1 MKHPRKRADRSRR
14 ASRLLVLAAAL
25 ALGTSATPANA
36 QTGTQL
42 TVDSNKSLAHI
53 DGGVSSV
60 VFTGAYALTLSDGQ
74 TLTPILLNQAAGAV
88 LNLGTG
94 STTGQ
99 TWRVVGNSPRWTG
112 TTVVGSG
119 NELVLGTGVANPL
132 GAFAT
137 DGSTAF
143 GTLTLQDGSTLK
155 VAADATQTPNAET
168 PADATQTPNAAA
180 TPKTNVET
188 KIGALKTSG
197 AGTEAGADATVDV
210 DAGRTLTVENGL
222 SVDANVGLSKVG
234 DGVLQFLANAPKTPV
249 GPGTSGSG
257 TGSTAKATTAF
268 SLGRLNVGAG
278 TFRIADGT
286 GNVDDAQITAT
297 AIAVGNGATLDLRK
311 AGTVQLAGNA
321 GEVVFSAADGSTVNI
336 YANANGSTSFQATTY
351 NTYINLGAATL
362 DVVSDLQGDAALKS
376 LTVFSTEGVGQTTY
390 SAETLAV
397 VDNVLGKR
405 YVVDL
410 NASNAE
416 KLVLALEDA
425 PTFASVAQT
434 PNERSLGAALDRKI
448 ASGNYTASERA
459 FLDKLEN
466 NQRAV
471 PFSQLTGELHA
482 STVGF
487 VYMNNL
493 TTTQTLLD
501 RLRSNSLVAYGGGAS
516 SIAPMNYEAGAPY
529 QGGAAGGYFDT
540 NGLYQYETGTDP
552 YGSGVAPIYETGYGT
567 QIEGGYENGVVP
579 TGTVPAGVDGGYPTA
594 PLGRRQYSTLS
605 TLRGQAQ
612 YGDPGTLIYS
622 AWFAALGGSVD
633 AKERKS
639 ANPYD
644 GDQIGFLTGL
654 DLFGS
659 CDCRFG
665 AFYGYQNN
673 EMKNAAVAGFGK
685 LETKNHLIGLYH
697 QFGDEAVYNIYTIR
711 GGYDRY
717 DTTRQVDVLGA
728 RDSLATK
735 YDGFNAGATFERG
748 ANFALQPFVFS
759 PFVSVDYNFLY
770 REAFEETS
778 TTGSGYAL
786 RSGSTDY
793 HSLRGIVGAR
803 LFLDMYPG
811 DQHVR
816 IGARG
821 AYIHEFLDG
830 MFGETNVS
838 FAGLPTTEFPIFGN
852 SLGRDWGLVGL
863 GIDWAPIPAFLVF
876 YHADV
881 LLNEYVENVYNS
893 VGLSFRW

>member
-1 MKHPRKRADRSRR
+1 MKNFDKRADRSRR

-25 ALGTSATPANA
+25 AFASTTTAPTAFA
-36 QTGTQL
+36 QTGAQL
-42 TVDSNKSLAHI
+42 TVDSNKNLARI

-74 TLTPILLNQAAGAV
+74 TLTPVFLNQASGAL

-94 STTGQ
+94 ATTGQ
-99 TWRVVGNSPRWTG
+99 TWRVASNSPRWTG
-112 TTVVGSG
+112 TFVVGSG
-119 NELVLGTGVANPL
+119 NELVVDSTVANPL
-132 GAFAT
+132 GAYAV
-137 DGSTAF
+137 DGTSGF
-143 GTLTLQDGSTLK
+143 GTLELQNGATLTVDDDRVPEPPGSQSPS
-155 VAADATQTPNAET
+155 AERPNI
-168 PADATQTPNAAA
+168 
-180 TPKTNVET
+180 ET
-188 KIGALKTSG
+188 KIGALRTASNG
-197 AGTEAGADATVDV
+197 AGSRLENATVAV
-210 DAGRTLTVENGL
+210 DAARTLTVENGL
-222 SVDANVGLSKVG
+222 AVDSAVGLTKVG
-234 DGVLQFLANAPKTPV
+234 DGVLQLLANGSQKT
-249 GPGTSGSG
+249 G
-257 TGSTAKATTAF
+257 TGSTGTTQAATF
-268 SLGRLNVGAG
+268 FELGRLDLREG
-278 TFRIADGT
+278 TLRLADGT
-286 GNVDDAQITAT
+286 ARADDAAISAT

-311 AGTVQLAGNA
+311 RGTIQLAGSA
-321 GEVVFSAADGSTVNI
+321 GEVVFSAADGSIVNL
-336 YANANGSTSFQATTY
+336 YAGSDGSTTFQATTY

-390 SAETLAV
+390 DAASLSV

-405 YVVDL
+405 YVVDM

-425 PTFASVAQT
+425 PTFQSVATT
-434 PNERSLGAALDRKI
+434 PNERSLGTALDKKI
-448 ASGNYTASERA
+448 ASGNYSASERA
-459 FLDKLEN
+459 FLERLEN
-466 NQRAV
+466 GGNTV
-471 PFSQLTGELHA
+471 PFSQLTGEIYA
-482 STVGF
+482 SAVGF
-487 VYMNNL
+487 AYLNNL
-493 TTTQTLLD
+493 TTTQTLFN
-501 RLRSNSLVAYGGGAS
+501 RLRANSLVAYGGGAS
-516 SIAPMNYEAGAPY
+516 SVAPMNYESAGGAY

-540 NGLYQYETGTDP
+540 NGMYQYETGTDP
-552 YGSGVAPIYETGYGT
+552 YGSGVAPIYETGYGSE
-567 QIEGGYENGVVP
+567 INGA
-579 TGTVPAGVDGGYPTA
+579 VPAGVDGGYQTA
-594 PLGRRQYSTLS
+594 PLGRREYSTLS

-633 AKERKS
+633 AKERKG
-639 ANPYD
+639 ALPYD

-673 EMKNAAVAGFGK
+673 EMKNDALGYGK
-685 LETKNHLIGLYH
+685 LETQDHLIGLYH
-697 QFGDEAVYNIYTIR
+697 QFGDETVYNIATIR

-717 DTTRQVDVLGA
+717 DATRNVDVLGV
-728 RDSLATK
+728 RDSLSAK

-770 REAFEETS
+770 RESFDETS

-786 RSGSTDY
+786 RSGSENY

-803 LFLDMYPG
+803 LFVDMYPG

-821 AYIHEFLDG
+821 AYVHEFLDG
-830 MFGETNVS
+830 MFGETTVS
-838 FAGLPTTEFPIFGN
+838 FAGLPTTEFPIYGDA
-852 SLGRDWGLVGL
+852 LGRDWGLVGL
-863 GIDWAPIPAFLVF
+863 GLDWAPIPAFLVF
-876 YHADV
+876 YHADI
-881 LLNEYVENVYNS
+881 LLNEYVDDVYNS

>member
-25 ALGTSATPANA
+25 AFGTTANA

-42 TVDSNKSLAHI
+42 TVDSNKNLAHI
-53 DGGVSSV
+53 DGGVSSI

-74 TLTPILLNQAAGAV
+74 TLTPIFLNQATGAI

-99 TWRVVGNSPRWTG
+99 TWRVAGNSPRWTG
-112 TTVVGSG
+112 TTVLGSG
-119 NELVLGTGVANPL
+119 NELVLGTDVANPL
-132 GAFAT
+132 GAFST

-143 GTLTLQDGSTLK
+143 GTLELQNGATLK
-155 VAADATQTPNAET
+155 VAADAPNANPQTSQSPQTAQTP
-168 PADATQTPNAAA
+168 
-180 TPKTNVET
+180 PKTNVET
-188 KIGALKTSG
+188 RIGALRTASNVSG
-197 AGTEAGADATVDV
+197 TQLENATVDV
-210 DAGRTLTVENGL
+210 EAGRTLTVENGL
-222 SVDANVGLSKVG
+222 SVDSQIGLSKVG
-234 DGVLQFLANAPKTPV
+234 DGVLQLLANAPKTPV

-257 TGSTAKATTAF
+257 SGSTAKATTAF

-278 TFRIADGT
+278 TFRIANGT
-286 GNVDDAQITAT
+286 GKVDDAQITAT

-311 AGTVQLAGNA
+311 RGTIQLAGSA

-336 YANANGSTSFQATTY
+336 YANADGSTAFQATTY

-376 LTVFSTEGVGQTTY
+376 LTVFTTEGVGQTTY
-390 SAETLAV
+390 SADALNV

-425 PTFASVAQT
+425 PTFASVATT
-434 PNERSLGAALDRKI
+434 PNERSLGAALDQKI
-448 ASGNYTASERA
+448 ASGNYSASERR
-459 FLDKLEN
+459 FLERLEN
-466 NQRAV
+466 GGRAV

-487 VYMNNL
+487 AYLNNL

-516 SIAPMNYEAGAPY
+516 SVAPMNYEANGGLY

-540 NGLYQYETGTDP
+540 NGVYQYETGTDP

-644 GDQIGFLTGL
+644 GDQIGFLTGP

-673 EMKNAAVAGFGK
+673 EMKNDAVAGYGK
-685 LETKNHLIGLYH
+685 LETKNHLVGLYH
-697 QFGDEAVYNIYTIR
+697 QFGDEAVYNILTIR

-728 RDSLATK
+728 RDSLAAK

-786 RSGSTDY
+786 RSGSTNY

-838 FAGLPTTEFPIFGN
+838 FAGLPTTEFPIYGN
-852 SLGRDWGLVGL
+852 ALGRDWGLVGL

-881 LLNEYVENVYNS
+881 LLNEYVDDVYNS

>member
-1 MKHPRKRADRSRR
+1 MKKSEQRADRSRR

-25 ALGTSATPANA
+25 ALGTAATSANA

-53 DGGVSSV
+53 DGGVSSI

-74 TLTPILLNQAAGAV
+74 TLTPILLNQATGAM

-99 TWRVVGNSPRWTG
+99 TWRAAGNSPRWTG
-112 TTVVGSG
+112 TTVLGSG
-119 NELVLGTGVANPL
+119 NELVLGTAVANPL

-137 DGSTAF
+137 DGSSPF
-143 GTLTLQDGSTLK
+143 GTLELQNGATLK
-155 VAADATQTPNAET
+155 VAADA
-168 PADATQTPNAAA
+168 PNAAPQTPQSPQPA
-180 TPKTNVET
+180 QVPPKTNVET
-188 KIGALKTSG
+188 RIGALRTASNASG
-197 AGTEAGADATVDV
+197 TQLESATVDV

-222 SVDANVGLSKVG
+222 SVDSQVGLSKVG
-234 DGVLQFLANAPKTPV
+234 DGVLQLLANAPKTPV
-249 GPGTSGSG
+249 GPGTSRS
-257 TGSTAKATTAF
+257 GSTAKATTAF

-278 TFRIADGT
+278 TFRIANGT
-286 GNVDDAQITAT
+286 GKVDDAQITAT

-321 GEVVFSAADGSTVNI
+321 GEVVFSAADGSTVNL
-336 YANANGSTSFQATTY
+336 YANANGSTAFQATTY

-390 SAETLAV
+390 SADALNV

-425 PTFASVAQT
+425 ATFQSVGQT
-434 PNERSLGAALDRKI
+434 PNERSLGAALDKKI
-448 ASGNYTASERA
+448 ASGNYSDAERA
-459 FLDKLEN
+459 FLAKLEN

-501 RLRSNSLVAYGGGAS
+501 RLRANSLVAYGGGAS
-516 SIAPMNYEAGAPY
+516 SVAPMNYEAGAPY

-579 TGTVPAGVDGGYPTA
+579 TGTVPGAVDGGYQTA

-633 AKERKS
+633 AKERKG
-639 ANPYD
+639 ARPYD
-644 GDQIGFLTGL
+644 GDQLGFLTGL

-673 EMKNAAVAGFGK
+673 EMKNDAVAGYGK
-685 LETKNHLIGLYH
+685 LETQDHLIGLYH
-697 QFGDEAVYNIYTIR
+697 QFGDETVYNIITVR

-717 DTTRQVDVLGA
+717 DTARQVDVLGA
-728 RDSLATK
+728 RDSLAAK

-778 TTGSGYAL
+778 TSASGYAL
-786 RSGSTDY
+786 RSGSTNY

-838 FAGLPTTEFPIFGN
+838 FAGLPTTEFPIYGN
-852 SLGRDWGLVGL
+852 ALGRDWGLVGL

-881 LLNEYVENVYNS
+881 LLNEYVDDVYNS

>member
-1 MKHPRKRADRSRR
+1 MKNSRQRADRSRR

-25 ALGTSATPANA
+25 AFGTTATPANA

-53 DGGVSSV
+53 DGGVSSI

-74 TLTPILLNQAAGAV
+74 TLTPILLNQATGAI

-119 NELVLGTGVANPL
+119 NELVLGTDVANPL

-137 DGSTAF
+137 DGSSPF
-143 GTLTLQDGSTLK
+143 GTLELQNGSTLK
-155 VAADATQTPNAET
+155 VAADAPDAPPQTPQSPQTNQNA
-168 PADATQTPNAAA
+168 QTAQIP
-180 TPKTNVET
+180 PKTNVET
-188 KIGALKTSG
+188 KIGALRTASNVSG
-197 AGTEAGADATVDV
+197 AQLADATVDV

-222 SVDANVGLSKVG
+222 SVDSQVGLSKVG
-234 DGVLQFLANAPKTPV
+234 DGVLQLLANAPQT
-249 GPGTSGSG
+249 TTG
-257 TGSTAKATTAF
+257 TGSTVKATTAF

-286 GNVDDAQITAT
+286 GKVDDAQITAT

-321 GEVVFSAADGSTVNI
+321 GEVVFSADDGSTVNI
-336 YANANGSTSFQATTY
+336 YANANGSTAFQATTY

-362 DVVSDLQGDAALKS
+362 DVVSDLQGNAALQS

-390 SAETLAV
+390 SAETLSV

-425 PTFASVAQT
+425 PTFASVATT
-434 PNERSLGAALDRKI
+434 PNERSLGAALDKKI
-448 ASGNYTASERA
+448 ASGNYSASERA
-459 FLDKLEN
+459 FLDKLEK
-466 NQRAV
+466 NQNAV
-471 PFSQLTGELHA
+471 PYSQLTGEIHA

-487 VYMNNL
+487 AYLNNL

-516 SIAPMNYEAGAPY
+516 SVAPMNYEAGAPY

-579 TGTVPAGVDGGYPTA
+579 TGTVPGGAYPT
-594 PLGRRQYSTLS
+594 GRREYSTLS

-673 EMKNAAVAGFGK
+673 EMKNDAVAGFGK
-685 LETKNHLIGLYH
+685 LETQNHLIGLYH

-717 DTTRQVDVLGA
+717 DATRQIDVLGV
-728 RDSLATK
+728 RDSLAAK
-735 YDGFNAGATFERG
+735 YDGFNAGATYERG

-759 PFVSVDYNFLY
+759 PFVAIDYNFLY

-778 TTGSGYAL
+778 TSGSGYAL
-786 RSGSTDY
+786 RSGSTNY

-821 AYIHEFLDG
+821 AYIHEFLDP

-838 FAGLPTTEFPIFGN
+838 FAGLPTTEFPIYGN

-863 GIDWAPIPAFLVF
+863 GLDWAPIPAFLVF

-881 LLNEYVENVYNS
+881 LLNEYVDDVYNS
-893 VGLSFRW
+893 VGLSLRW

>member
-1 MKHPRKRADRSRR
+1 MKNSRKRADRSRR
-14 ASRLLVLAAAL
+14 ASRLLVIAAAL
-25 ALGTSATPANA
+25 ALGTSSFANA

-42 TVDSNKSLAHI
+42 TVDSNKNLAHI
-53 DGGVSSV
+53 DGGVSSI

-74 TLTPILLNQAAGAV
+74 TLTPILLNQSAGAT

-99 TWRVVGNSPRWTG
+99 TWRAAGNSPRWTG
-112 TTVVGSG
+112 TTVLGSG
-119 NELVLGTGVANPL
+119 NELVLGTDVANPL

-155 VAADATQTPNAET
+155 VAADAPVAAPKTPQSPQTAQTP
-168 PADATQTPNAAA
+168 
-180 TPKTNVET
+180 PKKDVET
-188 KIGALKTSG
+188 KIGALKTAASG
-197 AGTEAGADATVDV
+197 TNASADATVDV

-222 SVDANVGLSKVG
+222 SVDSPTGLSKIG
-234 DGVLQFLANAPKTPV
+234 DGTLQFLANAPKP
-249 GPGTSGSG
+249 G

-268 SLGRLNVGAG
+268 ALGRLNVGAG

-286 GNVDDAQITAT
+286 GKVDDAQITAT

-321 GEVVFSAADGSTVNI
+321 GEVVFSAADGSTINL
-336 YANANGSTSFQATTY
+336 YANANGSTAFQATTY

-362 DVVSDLQGDAALKS
+362 DVVSDLQGSAALKS

-390 SAETLAV
+390 SAQTLNV

-416 KLVLALEDA
+416 KLVLALENA
-425 PTFASVAQT
+425 PTFASLAKT
-434 PNERSLGAALDRKI
+434 PNERSLGAAFDKKI
-448 ASGNYTASERA
+448 ASGKYTDAERA

-493 TTTQTLLD
+493 ATTQTLFE
-501 RLRSNSLVAYGGGAS
+501 RLRANSLVAYGGGAS
-516 SIAPMNYEAGAPY
+516 SVAPMNYEAGSPY

-567 QIEGGYENGVVP
+567 QIEGGYPNGVVP
-579 TGTVPAGVDGGYPTA
+579 GGVDGGYQTVPM
-594 PLGRRQYSTLS
+594 GRRQYSTLS

-622 AWFAALGGSVD
+622 AWFSLLGGAVD
-633 AKERKS
+633 AKERKG
-639 ANPYD
+639 ATPYD
-644 GDQIGFLTGL
+644 GEQLGFLTGL

-673 EMKNAAVAGFGK
+673 EMKNDVAAGFGK

-697 QFGDEAVYNIYTIR
+697 QFGDETVYNIYTIR

-717 DTTRQVDVLGA
+717 DTARQINVLGV

-770 REAFEETS
+770 REAFKETS
-778 TTGSGYAL
+778 TSGSGYAL
-786 RSGSTDY
+786 RSGSTNY

-803 LFLDMYPG
+803 LFVDMYPG

-830 MFGETNVS
+830 MFGETNLS
-838 FAGLPTTEFPIFGN
+838 FAGLPTTEFPIYGN
-852 SLGRDWGLVGL
+852 ALGRDWGLAGL
-863 GIDWAPIPAFLVF
+863 GIDWAPIPAFLVS
-876 YHADV
+876 YHIDA
-881 LLNEYVENVYNS
+881 LLNEYVEDAYNS
-893 VGLSFRW
+893 IGLSFRW

>member
-1 MKHPRKRADRSRR
+1 MKNSRKRADRSRR
-14 ASRLLVLAAAL
+14 ASRLLALATAL
-25 ALGTSATPANA
+25 ALGTTATPANA

-42 TVDSNKSLAHI
+42 TVDSNKNLAHI
-53 DGGVSSV
+53 DGGVSSI

-74 TLTPILLNQAAGAV
+74 TLTPIFLNQATGAI

-99 TWRVVGNSPRWTG
+99 TWRVAGNSPRWTG

-119 NELVLGTGVANPL
+119 NELVLGTDVANPL
-132 GAFAT
+132 GAFST
-137 DGSTAF
+137 DGATAF
-143 GTLTLQDGSTLK
+143 GTLELQNGSTLK
-155 VAADATQTPNAET
+155 VAADA
-168 PADATQTPNAAA
+168 PNAAPQ
-180 TPKTNVET
+180 TPQSPQTAQNPPKKNVET
-188 KIGALKTSG
+188 RIGALRTASNASG
-197 AGTEAGADATVDV
+197 SQLENATVAV

-222 SVDANVGLSKVG
+222 SVDAAVGLSKVG
-234 DGVLQFLANAPKTPV
+234 DGVLQLLAN
-249 GPGTSGSG
+249 GSQTSGSG
-257 TGSTAKATTAF
+257 STATPKVATAF
-268 SLGRLNVGAG
+268 ELGRFDLREG
-278 TFRIADGT
+278 TLRIADGT
-286 GNVDDAQITAT
+286 ARVDDAKISAT

-311 AGTVQLAGNA
+311 AGAVQLAGSA

-351 NTYINLGAATL
+351 NTYIDLGAATL

-376 LTVFSTEGVGQTTY
+376 LTVFTTEGVGQTTY
-390 SAETLAV
+390 SADTLAV

-425 PTFASVAQT
+425 PTFASVAST

-448 ASGNYTASERA
+448 ASGNYSASERR
-459 FLDKLEN
+459 FLERLEN
-466 NQRAV
+466 GGRAV

-487 VYMNNL
+487 AYLNNL

-501 RLRSNSLVAYGGGAS
+501 RLRANSLVAYGGGAS
-516 SIAPMNYEAGAPY
+516 SVAPMNYEANGGVY

-567 QIEGGYENGVVP
+567 QIEGGYENGLVP
-579 TGTVPAGVDGGYPTA
+579 NGTVPGAVDGGYPTA

-633 AKERKS
+633 AKERKG

-673 EMKNAAVAGFGK
+673 EMKNDAVAGYGK
-685 LETKNHLIGLYH
+685 LETKNHLVGLYH
-697 QFGDEAVYNIYTIR
+697 QFGDEAVYNILTIR

-717 DTTRQVDVLGA
+717 DTTRQIDVLGA
-728 RDSLATK
+728 RDSLAAK

-786 RSGSTDY
+786 RSGSTNY

-803 LFLDMYPG
+803 LFVDMYPG

-838 FAGLPTTEFPIFGN
+838 FAGLPTTEFPIYGN
-852 SLGRDWGLVGL
+852 ALGRDWGLVGL
-863 GIDWAPIPAFLVF
+863 GLDWAPIPAFLVF

-881 LLNEYVENVYNS
+881 LLNEYVDDVYNS

>member
-1 MKHPRKRADRSRR
+1 MKNSRQRADRSRR

-25 ALGTSATPANA
+25 ALGTAATPANA

-42 TVDSNKSLAHI
+42 TVDSNKNLARI
-53 DGGVSSV
+53 DGGVSSI

-74 TLTPILLNQAAGAV
+74 TLTPILLNQATGAM

-94 STTGQ
+94 APTGQ
-99 TWRVVGNSPRWTG
+99 TWRAAGNSPRWTG
-112 TTVVGSG
+112 TTVLGSG
-119 NELVLGTGVANPL
+119 NELVLGTDVANPL

-155 VAADATQTPNAET
+155 VADDAPVADPQTPQSPQTA
-168 PADATQTPNAAA
+168 QTP
-180 TPKTNVET
+180 PKTNVET
-188 KIGALKTSG
+188 KIGALKTTASG
-197 AGTEAGADATVDV
+197 TTAGADATVDV

-234 DGVLQFLANAPKTPV
+234 DGVLQFLANAPQTPV
-249 GPGTSGSG
+249 GPGTSENGGG

-286 GNVDDAQITAT
+286 GKVDDAQITAT

-321 GEVVFSAADGSTVNI
+321 GEVVFSAADGSTVNL

-362 DVVSDLQGDAALKS
+362 DVVSDLQGNAALKS

-390 SAETLAV
+390 SAQTLNV

-425 PTFASVAQT
+425 PTFASVATT
-434 PNERSLGAALDRKI
+434 PNERSLGAALDKKI
-448 ASGNYTASERA
+448 ASGNYSASERA

-487 VYMNNL
+487 VYLNNL
-493 TTTQTLLD
+493 TTTQTLFD

-516 SIAPMNYEAGAPY
+516 SVAPMNYEAGAPY
-529 QGGAAGGYFDT
+529 QGGAADGYFDT

-579 TGTVPAGVDGGYPTA
+579 TGTVPGGAYPT
-594 PLGRRQYSTLS
+594 GRREYSTLS

-697 QFGDEAVYNIYTIR
+697 QFGDETVYNIYTIR

-717 DTTRQVDVLGA
+717 DTTRQIDVLGA

-759 PFVSVDYNFLY
+759 PFVAVDYNFLY
-770 REAFEETS
+770 REAFEERSTS
-778 TTGSGYAL
+778 GSGYAL
-786 RSGSTDY
+786 RSGSTNY

-803 LFLDMYPG
+803 LFVDMYPG

-838 FAGLPTTEFPIFGN
+838 FAGLPTTEFPIYGN
-852 SLGRDWGLVGL
+852 ALGRDWGLVGL

-881 LLNEYVENVYNS
+881 LLNEYVDDVYNS

>member
-1 MKHPRKRADRSRR
+1 MKNSRKRADRSRR

-25 ALGTSATPANA
+25 ALGTTATPANA

-42 TVDSNKSLAHI
+42 TVDSNKNLAHI
-53 DGGVSSV
+53 DGGVSSI

-74 TLTPILLNQAAGAV
+74 TLTPIFLNQATGAI

-99 TWRVVGNSPRWTG
+99 TWRVAGNSPRWTG
-112 TTVVGSG
+112 TTVLGSG
-119 NELVLGTGVANPL
+119 NELVLGTDVANPL
-132 GAFAT
+132 GAFST

-143 GTLTLQDGSTLK
+143 GTLELQNGSTLK
-155 VAADATQTPNAET
+155 VAADPQTPQSSQTA
-168 PADATQTPNAAA
+168 QTPS
-180 TPKTNVET
+180 KTNVET
-188 KIGALKTSG
+188 KIGALRTASNVSG
-197 AGTEAGADATVDV
+197 SQLENATVDV
-210 DAGRTLTVENGL
+210 DAGQTLTVENGL
-222 SVDANVGLSKVG
+222 SVDSQVGLSKVG
-234 DGVLQFLANAPKTPV
+234 DGVLQLLANAPKTPV
-249 GPGTSGSG
+249 GPVTPGNGTD
-257 TGSTAKATTAF
+257 STAKATTAF

-286 GNVDDAQITAT
+286 GKVDDVQITAT

-311 AGTVQLAGNA
+311 TGTVQLAGNA
-321 GEVVFSAADGSTVNI
+321 GEVVFSAADGSTINL
-336 YANANGSTSFQATTY
+336 YANANGSTAFQATTY

-362 DVVSDLQGDAALKS
+362 DVVSDLQGNAALKS

-390 SAETLAV
+390 SAQTLNV

-425 PTFASVAQT
+425 PTFASVATT
-434 PNERSLGAALDRKI
+434 PNERSLGAALDKKI
-448 ASGNYTASERA
+448 ASGNYSASERA

-487 VYMNNL
+487 AYLNNL

-501 RLRSNSLVAYGGGAS
+501 RLRANSLVAYGGGAS
-516 SIAPMNYEAGAPY
+516 SVAPMNYEANGGAY

-540 NGLYQYETGTDP
+540 NGMYQYETGTDP

-567 QIEGGYENGVVP
+567 QIEGGYENGLVP
-579 TGTVPAGVDGGYPTA
+579 NGTVPGAVDGGYPTA

-633 AKERKS
+633 AKERKG

-673 EMKNAAVAGFGK
+673 EMKNDAVAGFGK
-685 LETKNHLIGLYH
+685 LETQNHLIGLYH
-697 QFGDEAVYNIYTIR
+697 QFGDETVYNIYTIR

-717 DTTRQVDVLGA
+717 DATRQVDVLGA
-728 RDSLATK
+728 RDALATK

-786 RSGSTDY
+786 RSGSTNY

-838 FAGLPTTEFPIFGN
+838 FAGLPTTEFPIYGN
-852 SLGRDWGLVGL
+852 ALGRDWGLVGL

-881 LLNEYVENVYNS
+881 LLNEYVDDVYNS

>member
-1 MKHPRKRADRSRR
+1 MKNPRKRADRSRR

-25 ALGTSATPANA
+25 AFGTASTSANA

-42 TVDSNKSLAHI
+42 TVDSNKNLAHI
-53 DGGVSSV
+53 DGGVSSI

-74 TLTPILLNQAAGAV
+74 TLTPIFLNQATGAI

-119 NELVLGTGVANPL
+119 NELVLGTDVANPL
-132 GAFAT
+132 GAFST

-143 GTLTLQDGSTLK
+143 GTLELQNGSTLK
-155 VAADATQTPNAET
+155 VAADAPNADPQKPQSPQTVQTP
-168 PADATQTPNAAA
+168 
-180 TPKTNVET
+180 PKTNVET
-188 KIGALKTSG
+188 KIGALRTASNASG
-197 AGTEAGADATVDV
+197 TQLENATVDV

-222 SVDANVGLSKVG
+222 SVDSQVGLSKIG
-234 DGVLQFLANAPKTPV
+234 DGVLQLLANAPKTPV

-278 TFRIADGT
+278 TFRIANGT
-286 GNVDDAQITAT
+286 GKVDDVPITAT

-336 YANANGSTSFQATTY
+336 YANANGSTAFQATTY
-351 NTYINLGAATL
+351 NTYIDLGAATL

-376 LTVFSTEGVGQTTY
+376 LTVFTTEGVGQTTY

-425 PTFASVAQT
+425 ATFQSVGQT

-487 VYMNNL
+487 AYLNNL

-516 SIAPMNYEAGAPY
+516 SVAPMNYEANGGVY

-540 NGLYQYETGTDP
+540 NGMYQYETGTDP

-567 QIEGGYENGVVP
+567 QIEGGYENG
-579 TGTVPAGVDGGYPTA
+579 
-594 PLGRRQYSTLS
+594 L
-605 TLRGQAQ
+605 
-612 YGDPGTLIYS
+612 
-622 AWFAALGGSVD
+622 
-633 AKERKS
+633 
-639 ANPYD
+639 
-644 GDQIGFLTGL
+644 
-654 DLFGS
+654 
-659 CDCRFG
+659 
-665 AFYGYQNN
+665 
-673 EMKNAAVAGFGK
+673 
-685 LETKNHLIGLYH
+685 
-697 QFGDEAVYNIYTIR
+697 
-711 GGYDRY
+711 
-717 DTTRQVDVLGA
+717 
-728 RDSLATK
+728 
-735 YDGFNAGATFERG
+735 
-748 ANFALQPFVFS
+748 
-759 PFVSVDYNFLY
+759 
-770 REAFEETS
+770 
-778 TTGSGYAL
+778 
-786 RSGSTDY
+786 
-793 HSLRGIVGAR
+793 
-803 LFLDMYPG
+803 
-811 DQHVR
+811 
-816 IGARG
+816 
-821 AYIHEFLDG
+821 
-830 MFGETNVS
+830 
-838 FAGLPTTEFPIFGN
+838 
-852 SLGRDWGLVGL
+852 
-863 GIDWAPIPAFLVF
+863 
-876 YHADV
+876 
-881 LLNEYVENVYNS
+881 
-893 VGLSFRW
+893 

>member
-1 MKHPRKRADRSRR
+1 MKNSRKRADRSRR
-14 ASRLLVLAAAL
+14 ASRLLVLATAL
-25 ALGTSATPANA
+25 ALGTTATSALA

-94 STTGQ
+94 ATTGQ
-99 TWRVVGNSPRWTG
+99 TWRAAGNSPRWTG

-119 NELVLGTGVANPL
+119 NELVLGADVANPL
-132 GAFAT
+132 GAYSV
-137 DGSTAF
+137 DGTNGF
-143 GTLTLQDGSTLK
+143 GTLELQNGATLTVVDER
-155 VAADATQTPNAET
+155 VPQTPAAGT
-168 PADATQTPNAAA
+168 GTASPN
-180 TPKTNVET
+180 PKAPRPNVET
-188 KIGALKTSG
+188 KIGALRTASNASG
-197 AGTEAGADATVDV
+197 SQLENATVDV
-210 DAGRTLTVENGL
+210 DADRTLTVVDQFA
-222 SVDANVGLSKVG
+222 VDANVGLTKVG
-234 DGVLQFLANAPKTPV
+234 DGVLQVLAKSSQTPGV
-249 GPGTSGSG
+249 G
-257 TGSTAKATTAF
+257 AKAASATPIE
-268 SLGRLNVGAG
+268 LGRLDLREG
-278 TFRIADGT
+278 TFRVADGS
-286 GNVDDAQITAT
+286 GKVDDVSITAT

-321 GEVVFSAADGSTVNI
+321 GEVVFSAGDGSTVNL

-376 LTVFSTEGVGQTTY
+376 LTVFTTEGVGQTTY
-390 SAETLAV
+390 SAEKLNV

-425 PTFASVAQT
+425 PTFQSLAQT
-434 PNERSLGAALDRKI
+434 PNERSLGAALDKKI
-448 ASGNYTASERA
+448 ASGNYTDAERA

-471 PFSQLTGELHA
+471 PYSQLTGELHA

-487 VYMNNL
+487 VYLNNL

-501 RLRSNSLVAYGGGAS
+501 RLRANSLVAYGGGAS
-516 SIAPMNYEAGAPY
+516 SVAPMNYEAGAPY
-529 QGGAAGGYFDT
+529 QGGAAGGYFDPS
-540 NGLYQYETGTDP
+540 GLYQYETGTDP

-579 TGTVPAGVDGGYPTA
+579 TGTVPGGVDGGYQTVPM
-594 PLGRRQYSTLS
+594 GRRQYSTLS

-633 AKERKS
+633 AKERKG
-639 ANPYD
+639 ARPYD
-644 GDQIGFLTGL
+644 GDQLGFLTGL

-673 EMKNAAVAGFGK
+673 EMKNDVAAGYGK
-685 LETKNHLIGLYH
+685 LETQDHLIGLYH
-697 QFGDEAVYNIYTIR
+697 QFGDEAVYNIITIR

-717 DTTRQVDVLGA
+717 DATRQVAVLGV
-728 RDSLATK
+728 RDSLAAK

-786 RSGSTDY
+786 RSGSTNY

-830 MFGETNVS
+830 MFGQTNVS
-838 FAGLPTTEFPIFGN
+838 FAGLPTTEFPIYGN
-852 SLGRDWGLVGL
+852 ALGRDWGLVGL

-881 LLNEYVENVYNS
+881 LLNEYVDDVYNS

>member
-1 MKHPRKRADRSRR
+1 MQKFEKRADRSRR

-25 ALGTSATPANA
+25 ALGTTAHA

-42 TVDSNKSLAHI
+42 TVDSNKNLTRV

-60 VFTGAYALTLSDGQ
+60 VFTGAYALTLADGQ
-74 TLTPILLNQAAGAV
+74 TLTPIFLNQASGAV
-88 LNLGTG
+88 LNLGTDA
-94 STTGQ
+94 TTGQ
-99 TWRVVGNSPRWTG
+99 TWRVAGNSPRWTG
-112 TTVVGSG
+112 TTVLGSG
-119 NELVLGTGVANPL
+119 NELVLGTAVANPL
-132 GAFAT
+132 GAFTT

-155 VAADATQTPNAET
+155 VAADAPVAPQTPST
-168 PADATQTPNAAA
+168 SQPSQTAQT

-188 KIGALKTSG
+188 KIGALKT
-197 AGTEAGADATVDV
+197 TTAGATADGDAKVDV

-222 SVDANVGLSKVG
+222 SVDAKTGLSKVG
-234 DGVLQFLANAPKTPV
+234 DGVLQFLANAPQTP
-249 GPGTSGSG
+249 PGSG
-257 TGSTAKATTAF
+257 TGSTAKATSAF
-268 SLGRLNVGAG
+268 ALGRLNVGAG
-278 TFRIADGT
+278 TFRIANGT
-286 GNVDDAQITAT
+286 GKVDDAQISAT

-311 AGTVQLAGNA
+311 AGTVQLSGNA
-321 GEVVFSAADGSTVNI
+321 GEVVFSAADGSTVNL

-362 DVVSDLQGDAALKS
+362 DVVSDLQGSAALKS
-376 LTVFSTEGVGQTTY
+376 MTVFTTEGVGQTTY
-390 SAETLAV
+390 DAQKLNV

-425 PTFASVAQT
+425 PTFKSLAKT
-434 PNERSLGAALDRKI
+434 PNERSLGAALDKKI
-448 ASGNYTASERA
+448 ASGKYTDAERA

-466 NQRAV
+466 NQKTV
-471 PFSQLTGELHA
+471 PYSQLVGELHA

-493 TTTQTLLD
+493 TTTQTLFN
-501 RLRSNSLVAYGGGAS
+501 RLRANSLAAYGGGAS
-516 SIAPMNYEAGAPY
+516 SVAPMNYEAGAPY

-579 TGTVPAGVDGGYPTA
+579 NGTVPGGAYETVPM
-594 PLGRRQYSTLS
+594 GRRQYSTLS

-622 AWFAALGGSVD
+622 AWFSLLGGAVD
-633 AKERKS
+633 AKERKG

-644 GDQIGFLTGL
+644 GEQFGFLTGL

-673 EMKNAAVAGFGK
+673 EMKNDAVAGFGK
-685 LETKNHLIGLYH
+685 LKTKNHLIGLYH
-697 QFGDEAVYNIYTIR
+697 QFGDETVYNIYTIR

-717 DTTRQVDVLGA
+717 DTARQINVLGA
-728 RDSLATK
+728 RDSLTTK

-770 REAFEETS
+770 REAFKETS
-778 TTGSGYAL
+778 TSGSGYAL
-786 RSGSTDY
+786 HSASSNY

-803 LFLDMYPG
+803 LFVDMYPG

-838 FAGLPTTEFPIFGN
+838 LAGLPTTEFPIYGN
-852 SLGRDWGLVGL
+852 ALGRDWGLVGL
-863 GIDWAPIPAFLVF
+863 GIDWAPIPAFLVS
-876 YHADV
+876 YHIDA
-881 LLNEYVENVYNS
+881 LLNEYVEDAYNS
-893 VGLSFRW
+893 IGLSFRW

>member
-1 MKHPRKRADRSRR
+1 MKNSRQRADRSRR

-25 ALGTSATPANA
+25 AFGTTATPANA

-53 DGGVSSV
+53 DGGVSSI

-74 TLTPILLNQAAGAV
+74 TLTPILLNQATGAM

-94 STTGQ
+94 APTGQ
-99 TWRVVGNSPRWTG
+99 TWRAAGNSPRWTG
-112 TTVVGSG
+112 TTVLGSG
-119 NELVLGTGVANPL
+119 NELVLGTDVANPL

-155 VAADATQTPNAET
+155 VADDAPVADPQTPQSPQTA
-168 PADATQTPNAAA
+168 QTP
-180 TPKTNVET
+180 PKTNVET
-188 KIGALKTSG
+188 KIGALKTAASG
-197 AGTEAGADATVDV
+197 TTAGADATVDV

-234 DGVLQFLANAPKTPV
+234 DGVLQFLANAPQTPV
-249 GPGTSGSG
+249 GPGTSENGGG

-286 GNVDDAQITAT
+286 GKVDDAQITAT

-321 GEVVFSAADGSTVNI
+321 GEVVFSAADGSTVNL

-362 DVVSDLQGDAALKS
+362 DVVSDLQGNAALKS

-390 SAETLAV
+390 SAQTLNV

-425 PTFASVAQT
+425 PTFASVATT
-434 PNERSLGAALDRKI
+434 PNERSLGAALDKKI
-448 ASGNYTASERA
+448 ASGNYSASERA

-487 VYMNNL
+487 VYLNNL
-493 TTTQTLLD
+493 TTTQTLFD

-516 SIAPMNYEAGAPY
+516 SVAPMNYEAGAPY
-529 QGGAAGGYFDT
+529 QGGAADGYFDT

-579 TGTVPAGVDGGYPTA
+579 TGTVPGGAYPT
-594 PLGRRQYSTLS
+594 GRREYSTLS

-697 QFGDEAVYNIYTIR
+697 QFGDETVYNIYTIR

-717 DTTRQVDVLGA
+717 DTTRQIDVLGA

-759 PFVSVDYNFLY
+759 PFVAVDYNFLY
-770 REAFEETS
+770 REAFEERSTS
-778 TTGSGYAL
+778 GSGYAL
-786 RSGSTDY
+786 RSGSTNY

-803 LFLDMYPG
+803 LFVDMYPG

-838 FAGLPTTEFPIFGN
+838 FAGLPTTEFPIYGN
-852 SLGRDWGLVGL
+852 ALGRDWGLVGL

-881 LLNEYVENVYNS
+881 LLNEYVDDVYNS

>member
-1 MKHPRKRADRSRR
+1 MKNSRQRADRSRR

-25 ALGTSATPANA
+25 ALGTAATPANA

-42 TVDSNKSLAHI
+42 TVDSNKNLARI
-53 DGGVSSV
+53 DGGVSSI

-74 TLTPILLNQAAGAV
+74 TLTPILLNQATGAM

-94 STTGQ
+94 APTGQ
-99 TWRVVGNSPRWTG
+99 TWRAAGNSPRWTG
-112 TTVVGSG
+112 TTVLGSG
-119 NELVLGTGVANPL
+119 NELVLGTDVANPL

-155 VAADATQTPNAET
+155 VADDAPVADPQTPQSPQTA
-168 PADATQTPNAAA
+168 QTP
-180 TPKTNVET
+180 PKTNVET
-188 KIGALKTSG
+188 KIGALKTAASG
-197 AGTEAGADATVDV
+197 TTAGADATVDV

-234 DGVLQFLANAPKTPV
+234 DGVLQFLANAPQTPV
-249 GPGTSGSG
+249 GPGTSENGGG

-286 GNVDDAQITAT
+286 GKVDDAQITAT

-321 GEVVFSAADGSTVNI
+321 GEVVFSAADGSTVNL

-351 NTYINLGAATL
+351 NTYINLGAAPL
-362 DVVSDLQGDAALKS
+362 DVVSDLQGNAALKS

-390 SAETLAV
+390 SAQTLNV

-425 PTFASVAQT
+425 PTFASVATT
-434 PNERSLGAALDRKI
+434 PNERSLGAALDKKI
-448 ASGNYTASERA
+448 ASGNYSASERA

-487 VYMNNL
+487 VYLNNL
-493 TTTQTLLD
+493 TTTQTLFD

-516 SIAPMNYEAGAPY
+516 SVAPMNYEAGAPY
-529 QGGAAGGYFDT
+529 QGGAADGYFDT

-579 TGTVPAGVDGGYPTA
+579 TGTVPGGAYPT
-594 PLGRRQYSTLS
+594 GRREYSTLS

-697 QFGDEAVYNIYTIR
+697 QFGDETVYNIYTIR

-717 DTTRQVDVLGA
+717 DTTRQIDVLGA

-759 PFVSVDYNFLY
+759 PFVAVDYNFLY
-770 REAFEETS
+770 REAFEERSTS
-778 TTGSGYAL
+778 GSGYAL
-786 RSGSTDY
+786 RSGSTNY

-803 LFLDMYPG
+803 LFVDMYPG

-838 FAGLPTTEFPIFGN
+838 FAGLPTTEFPIYGN
-852 SLGRDWGLVGL
+852 ALGRDWGLVGL

-881 LLNEYVENVYNS
+881 LLNEYVDDVYNS

>member
-1 MKHPRKRADRSRR
+1 MKNSRKRADRSRR

-25 ALGTSATPANA
+25 ALGTAATPANA

-42 TVDSNKSLAHI
+42 TVDSNKNLAHI
-53 DGGVSSV
+53 DGGVSSI

-74 TLTPILLNQAAGAV
+74 TLTPILLNQSTGAI

-99 TWRVVGNSPRWTG
+99 TWRVAGNSPRWTG
-112 TTVVGSG
+112 TTVLGSG
-119 NELVLGTGVANPL
+119 NELVLGTDVANPL

-137 DGSTAF
+137 DGSSPF
-143 GTLTLQDGSTLK
+143 GTLELQNGSTLK
-155 VAADATQTPNAET
+155 VAADAPLAEEPQTPQSPQTAQT
-168 PADATQTPNAAA
+168 AQTPSEA
-180 TPKTNVET
+180 NVET
-188 KIGALKTSG
+188 KIGALRTASNASG
-197 AGTEAGADATVDV
+197 SQLENATVDV

-222 SVDANVGLSKVG
+222 SVDSQVGLTKVG
-234 DGVLQFLANAPKTPV
+234 DGVLQLLANAPKTPV

-286 GNVDDAQITAT
+286 GKVDDAQITAT
-297 AIAVGNGATLDLRK
+297 AIAVGNGATLDLRQ

-336 YANANGSTSFQATTY
+336 YANANGSTAFQATTY

-410 NASNAE
+410 TASNAE
-416 KLVLALEDA
+416 KLVLALEDS
-425 PTFASVAQT
+425 PTFASVATT

-448 ASGNYTASERA
+448 ASGNYSDAERA
-459 FLDKLEN
+459 FLDNLEK
-466 NQRAV
+466 NQSAL
-471 PFSQLTGELHA
+471 PYSQLTGEIHA

-487 VYMNNL
+487 AYLNNL
-493 TTTQTLLD
+493 TTTQTLFD

-516 SIAPMNYEAGAPY
+516 SVAPMNYEAGAPY

-540 NGLYQYETGTDP
+540 NGMYQYETGTDP

-567 QIEGGYENGVVP
+567 QIEGGYENGLVP
-579 TGTVPAGVDGGYPTA
+579 NGTVPGAVDGGYQTA

-633 AKERKS
+633 AKERKG

-644 GDQIGFLTGL
+644 GDQLGFLTGL

-673 EMKNAAVAGFGK
+673 EMKNDAVGFGK
-685 LETKNHLIGLYH
+685 LETQNHLIGLYH

-717 DTTRQVDVLGA
+717 DVERQIDVLGV

-735 YDGFNAGATFERG
+735 YDGFNAGATYERG

-759 PFVSVDYNFLY
+759 PFVAIDYNYLY

-803 LFLDMYPG
+803 LFVDMYPG

-821 AYIHEFLDG
+821 AYIHEFLDP

-838 FAGLPTTEFPIFGN
+838 FAGLPTTEFPIYGN
-852 SLGRDWGLVGL
+852 ALGRDWGLVGL
-863 GIDWAPIPAFLVF
+863 GLDWAPIPAFLVF

-881 LLNEYVENVYNS
+881 LLNEYVDDVYNS

>member
-1 MKHPRKRADRSRR
+1 MKNIRKRADRSRR

-25 ALGTSATPANA
+25 ALGTTATPANA

-42 TVDSNKSLAHI
+42 TVDSNKNLAHI
-53 DGGVSSV
+53 DGGVSSI

-74 TLTPILLNQAAGAV
+74 TLTPILLNQSAGAI

-99 TWRVVGNSPRWTG
+99 TWRAAGNSPRWTG

-119 NELVLGTGVANPL
+119 NELVLGTDVANPL

-137 DGSTAF
+137 DGSSPF
-143 GTLTLQDGSTLK
+143 GTLELQNGATLK
-155 VAADATQTPNAET
+155 VAADAPLADPTTPSPQTPQS
-168 PADATQTPNAAA
+168 PQTAQNP
-180 TPKTNVET
+180 PKPNVET
-188 KIGALKTSG
+188 QIGALRTASNVSG
-197 AGTEAGADATVDV
+197 SQLENATVDV

-234 DGVLQFLANAPKTPV
+234 DGVLQLLANAPKTPV

-257 TGSTAKATTAF
+257 NGTGSTAKATTAF
-268 SLGRLNVGAG
+268 ALGRLNVGAG
-278 TFRIADGT
+278 TFRIANGT
-286 GNVDDAQITAT
+286 GKVDDAQITAT

-321 GEVVFSAADGSTVNI
+321 GEVVFSAADGSTINL

-351 NTYINLGAATL
+351 NTYIDLGAATL
-362 DVVSDLQGDAALKS
+362 DVVSDLQGNAALKS

-390 SAETLAV
+390 SADALNV

-425 PTFASVAQT
+425 PTFASVAKT
-434 PNERSLGAALDRKI
+434 PNERSLGAALDKKI
-448 ASGNYTASERA
+448 ASGNYSASERA

-471 PFSQLTGELHA
+471 PYSQLTGEMHA

-487 VYMNNL
+487 AYLNNL

-501 RLRSNSLVAYGGGAS
+501 RLRANSLVAYGGGAS
-516 SIAPMNYEAGAPY
+516 SVAPMNYEAGAPY

-567 QIEGGYENGVVP
+567 QIEGGYENGLVP
-579 TGTVPAGVDGGYPTA
+579 NGTVPGAVDGGYQTA

-633 AKERKS
+633 AKERKG

-685 LETKNHLIGLYH
+685 LETQNHLIGLYH

-717 DTTRQVDVLGA
+717 DATRQIDVLGV
-728 RDSLATK
+728 RDSL
-735 YDGFNAGATFERG
+735 
-748 ANFALQPFVFS
+748 
-759 PFVSVDYNFLY
+759 
-770 REAFEETS
+770 
-778 TTGSGYAL
+778 
-786 RSGSTDY
+786 
-793 HSLRGIVGAR
+793 
-803 LFLDMYPG
+803 
-811 DQHVR
+811 
-816 IGARG
+816 
-821 AYIHEFLDG
+821 
-830 MFGETNVS
+830 
-838 FAGLPTTEFPIFGN
+838 
-852 SLGRDWGLVGL
+852 
-863 GIDWAPIPAFLVF
+863 
-876 YHADV
+876 
-881 LLNEYVENVYNS
+881 
-893 VGLSFRW
+893 

>member
-1 MKHPRKRADRSRR
+1 MKNSRQRADRSRR

-25 ALGTSATPANA
+25 ALGTAATPANA

-42 TVDSNKSLAHI
+42 TVDSNKNLARI
-53 DGGVSSV
+53 DGGVSSI

-74 TLTPILLNQAAGAV
+74 TLTPILLNQATGAI

-119 NELVLGTGVANPL
+119 NELVLGTDVANPL

-137 DGSTAF
+137 DGSSPF
-143 GTLTLQDGSTLK
+143 GTLELQNGSTLK
-155 VAADATQTPNAET
+155 VAADAPDAPPQTPQSPQTNQNA
-168 PADATQTPNAAA
+168 QTAQIP
-180 TPKTNVET
+180 PKTNVET
-188 KIGALKTSG
+188 KIGALRTASNVSG
-197 AGTEAGADATVDV
+197 AQLADATVDV

-222 SVDANVGLSKVG
+222 SVDSQVGLSKVG
-234 DGVLQFLANAPKTPV
+234 DGVLQLLANAPQT
-249 GPGTSGSG
+249 TTG
-257 TGSTAKATTAF
+257 TGSTVKATTAF

-286 GNVDDAQITAT
+286 GKVDDAQITAT

-321 GEVVFSAADGSTVNI
+321 GEVVFSADDGSTVNI
-336 YANANGSTSFQATTY
+336 YANANGSTAFQATTY

-362 DVVSDLQGDAALKS
+362 DVVSDLQGNAALQS

-390 SAETLAV
+390 SAETLSV

-425 PTFASVAQT
+425 PTFASVATT
-434 PNERSLGAALDRKI
+434 PNERSLGAALDKKI
-448 ASGNYTASERA
+448 ASGNYSASERA
-459 FLDKLEN
+459 FLDKLEK
-466 NQRAV
+466 NQNAV
-471 PFSQLTGELHA
+471 PYSQLTGEIHA

-487 VYMNNL
+487 AYLNNL

-516 SIAPMNYEAGAPY
+516 SVAPMNYEAGAPY

-579 TGTVPAGVDGGYPTA
+579 TGTVPGGAYPT
-594 PLGRRQYSTLS
+594 GRREYSTLS

-673 EMKNAAVAGFGK
+673 EMKNDAVAGFGK
-685 LETKNHLIGLYH
+685 LETQNHLIGLYH

-717 DTTRQVDVLGA
+717 DATRQIDVLGV
-728 RDSLATK
+728 RDSLAAK
-735 YDGFNAGATFERG
+735 YDGFNAGATYERG

-759 PFVSVDYNFLY
+759 PFVAIDYNFLY

-778 TTGSGYAL
+778 TSGSGYAL
-786 RSGSTDY
+786 RSGSTNY

-821 AYIHEFLDG
+821 AYIHEFLDP

-838 FAGLPTTEFPIFGN
+838 FAGLPTTEFPIYGN

-863 GIDWAPIPAFLVF
+863 GLDWAPIPAFLVF

-881 LLNEYVENVYNS
+881 LLNEYVDDVYNS
-893 VGLSFRW
+893 VGLSLRW

>member
-1 MKHPRKRADRSRR
+1 MKNSRTRADRSRR
-14 ASRLLVLAAAL
+14 ASRLLALATAL
-25 ALGTSATPANA
+25 ALGTTATPANA

-42 TVDSNKSLAHI
+42 TVDSNKNLAHI
-53 DGGVSSV
+53 DGGVSSI

-74 TLTPILLNQAAGAV
+74 TLTPIFLNQATGAI

-119 NELVLGTGVANPL
+119 NELVLGTDVANPL
-132 GAFAT
+132 GAFST

-143 GTLTLQDGSTLK
+143 GTLELQNGSTLK
-155 VAADATQTPNAET
+155 VAADAPNADPQKPQSPQTVQTP
-168 PADATQTPNAAA
+168 
-180 TPKTNVET
+180 PKTNVET
-188 KIGALKTSG
+188 KIGALRTASNASG
-197 AGTEAGADATVDV
+197 TQLENATVDV

-222 SVDANVGLSKVG
+222 SVDSQVGLSKIG
-234 DGVLQFLANAPKTPV
+234 DGVLQLLANAPKTPV

-278 TFRIADGT
+278 TFRIANGT
-286 GNVDDAQITAT
+286 GKVDDVPITAT

-336 YANANGSTSFQATTY
+336 YANANGSTAFQATTY
-351 NTYINLGAATL
+351 NTYIDLGAATL

-376 LTVFSTEGVGQTTY
+376 LTVFTTEGVGQTTY

-425 PTFASVAQT
+425 ATFQSVGQT

-487 VYMNNL
+487 AYLNNL

-516 SIAPMNYEAGAPY
+516 SVAPMNYEANGGVY

-540 NGLYQYETGTDP
+540 NGMYQYETGTDP

-567 QIEGGYENGVVP
+567 QIEGGYENGLVP
-579 TGTVPAGVDGGYPTA
+579 NGTVPAGVDGGAYETVPM
-594 PLGRRQYSTLS
+594 GRRQYSTLS

-633 AKERKS
+633 AKERKG

-673 EMKNAAVAGFGK
+673 EMKNDAVAVFGK
-685 LETKNHLIGLYH
+685 LETKNHLVGLYH
-697 QFGDEAVYNIYTIR
+697 QFGDETVYNIYTIR

-735 YDGFNAGATFERG
+735 YDGFNAGATYERG

-759 PFVSVDYNFLY
+759 PFVAVDYNFLY

-786 RSGSTDY
+786 RSGSTNY

-838 FAGLPTTEFPIFGN
+838 FAGLPATEFPIYGN
-852 SLGRDWGLVGL
+852 ALGRDWGLVGL
-863 GIDWAPIPAFLVF
+863 GLDWAPIPAFLVF

-881 LLNEYVENVYNS
+881 LLNEYVDDVYNS

>member
-1 MKHPRKRADRSRR
+1 MKKFEKRADRSRR

-25 ALGTSATPANA
+25 ALGTTTANA

-42 TVDSNKSLAHI
+42 TVDSNKNLGRL
-53 DGGVSSV
+53 DDGVSSI

-99 TWRVVGNSPRWTG
+99 TWRASGNSPRWTG
-112 TTVVGSG
+112 TTVLGSG
-119 NELVLGTGVANPL
+119 NELVLGTDVANPL
-132 GAFAT
+132 GAFTT

-155 VAADATQTPNAET
+155 VAADAPT
-168 PADATQTPNAAA
+168 ATQTPQNGQNNQNGQTSQTAQ
-180 TPKTNVET
+180 TPTQTNVET
-188 KIGALKTSG
+188 KIGALQTAS
-197 AGTEAGADATVDV
+197 AGNAAGGDAKVDV

-222 SVDANVGLSKVG
+222 AVDSQVGLSKVG
-234 DGVLQFLANAPKTPV
+234 DGVLQFLANAPQTSV

-257 TGSTAKATTAF
+257 TGSTAKAAASF
-268 SLGRLNVGAG
+268 ALGRLNVDAG

-286 GNVDDAQITAT
+286 GKVDDAQIAAT

-321 GEVVFSAADGSTVNI
+321 GEVVFSAADGSTINL
-336 YANANGSTSFQATTY
+336 YANANGSSSFQATTY
-351 NTYINLGAATL
+351 NTYINIGAATL

-376 LTVFSTEGVGQTTY
+376 LTVFTTEGVGQTTY
-390 SAETLAV
+390 DAQKLNV

-416 KLVLALEDA
+416 KLVLALENA
-425 PTFASVAQT
+425 PTFQSVGKTQ
-434 PNERSLGAALDRKI
+434 NERSLGAALDQKI
-448 ASGNYTASERA
+448 ASGKYTDAERA

-466 NQRAV
+466 NQKTV

-482 STVGF
+482 STIGF

-493 TTTQTLLD
+493 TTTQTLFE

-516 SIAPMNYEAGAPY
+516 SVAPMNYEAGAPY
-529 QGGAAGGYFDT
+529 QGGAAGGYFDA

-552 YGSGVAPIYETGYGT
+552 YGSGVAPIYETGYET
-567 QIEGGYENGVVP
+567 QLEGGYPNGGVPGGAYENVP
-579 TGTVPAGVDGGYPTA
+579 M
-594 PLGRRQYSTLS
+594 GRRQYSTLS

-622 AWFAALGGSVD
+622 AWFSLLGGAVD
-633 AKERKS
+633 AKERKG

-644 GDQIGFLTGL
+644 GEQFGFLTGL

-673 EMKNAAVAGFGK
+673 EMKNDVAAGFGK
-685 LETKNHLIGLYH
+685 LETKNHLLGLYH
-697 QFGDEAVYNIYTIR
+697 QFGDETVYTIYTLR

-717 DTTRQVDVLGA
+717 DTARKIDVLGA
-728 RDSLATK
+728 SDSLSAK

-770 REAFEETS
+770 REAFQESS
-778 TTGSGYAL
+778 TTNSDYAL
-786 RSGSTDY
+786 RSGSTNY

-803 LFLDMYPG
+803 LFVDMYPG

-830 MFGETNVS
+830 MFGETNLS
-838 FAGLPTTEFPIFGN
+838 FAGLPTTEFPIYGN
-852 SLGRDWGLVGL
+852 ALGRDWGLAGL
-863 GIDWAPIPAFLVF
+863 GIEWAPIPAFLV
-876 YHADV
+876 YYNVDV
-881 LLNEYVENVYNS
+881 LLNEYVENAYNS

>member
-1 MKHPRKRADRSRR
+1 MKNSRQRADRSRR

-25 ALGTSATPANA
+25 ALGTAATPANA

-42 TVDSNKSLAHI
+42 TVDSNKNLARI
-53 DGGVSSV
+53 DGGVSSI

-74 TLTPILLNQAAGAV
+74 TLTPILLNQATGAM

-94 STTGQ
+94 APTGQ
-99 TWRVVGNSPRWTG
+99 TWRAAGNSPRWTG
-112 TTVVGSG
+112 TTVLGSG
-119 NELVLGTGVANPL
+119 NELVLGTDVANPL

-155 VAADATQTPNAET
+155 VADDAPVADPQTPQSPQTA
-168 PADATQTPNAAA
+168 QTP
-180 TPKTNVET
+180 PKTNVET
-188 KIGALKTSG
+188 KIGALKTTASG
-197 AGTEAGADATVDV
+197 TTAGADATVDV

-234 DGVLQFLANAPKTPV
+234 DGVLQLLANAPKTPV

-311 AGTVQLAGNA
+311 AGIVQLAGNA
-321 GEVVFSAADGSTVNI
+321 GEVVFSAADGSTVNL

-362 DVVSDLQGDAALKS
+362 DVVSDLQGNAALKS

-390 SAETLAV
+390 SAQTLNV

-425 PTFASVAQT
+425 PTFASVATT
-434 PNERSLGAALDRKI
+434 PNERSLGAALDKKI
-448 ASGNYTASERA
+448 ASGNYSASERA

-487 VYMNNL
+487 VYLNNL
-493 TTTQTLLD
+493 TTTQTLFD

-516 SIAPMNYEAGAPY
+516 SVAPMNYEAGAPY
-529 QGGAAGGYFDT
+529 QGGAADGYFDT

-579 TGTVPAGVDGGYPTA
+579 TGTVPGGAYPT
-594 PLGRRQYSTLS
+594 GRREYSTLS

-697 QFGDEAVYNIYTIR
+697 QFGDETVYNIYTIR

-717 DTTRQVDVLGA
+717 DTTRQIDVLGA

-759 PFVSVDYNFLY
+759 PFVAVDYNFLY
-770 REAFEETS
+770 REAFEERSTS
-778 TTGSGYAL
+778 GSGYAL
-786 RSGSTDY
+786 RSGSTNY

-803 LFLDMYPG
+803 LFVDMYPG

-838 FAGLPTTEFPIFGN
+838 FAGLPTTEFPIYGN
-852 SLGRDWGLVGL
+852 ALGRDWGLVGL

-881 LLNEYVENVYNS
+881 LLNEYVDDVYNS

>member
-1 MKHPRKRADRSRR
+1 MKNSRQRADRSRR

-25 ALGTSATPANA
+25 ALGTAATPANA

-42 TVDSNKSLAHI
+42 TVDSNKNLARI
-53 DGGVSSV
+53 DGGVSSI

-74 TLTPILLNQAAGAV
+74 TLTPILLNQATGAM

-94 STTGQ
+94 APTGQ
-99 TWRVVGNSPRWTG
+99 TWRAAGNSPRWTG
-112 TTVVGSG
+112 TTVLGSG
-119 NELVLGTGVANPL
+119 NELVLGTDVANPL

-155 VAADATQTPNAET
+155 VADDAPVADPQTPQSPQTA
-168 PADATQTPNAAA
+168 QTP
-180 TPKTNVET
+180 PKTNVET
-188 KIGALKTSG
+188 KIGALKTAASG
-197 AGTEAGADATVDV
+197 TTAGADATVDV

-234 DGVLQFLANAPKTPV
+234 DGVLQFLANAPQTPV
-249 GPGTSGSG
+249 GPGTSENGGG

-286 GNVDDAQITAT
+286 GKVDDAQITAT

-321 GEVVFSAADGSTVNI
+321 GEVVFSAADGSTVNL

-362 DVVSDLQGDAALKS
+362 DVVSDLQGNAALKS

-390 SAETLAV
+390 SAQTLNV

-425 PTFASVAQT
+425 PTFASVATT
-434 PNERSLGAALDRKI
+434 PNERSLGAALDKKI
-448 ASGNYTASERA
+448 ASGNYSASERA

-487 VYMNNL
+487 VYLNNL
-493 TTTQTLLD
+493 TTTQTLFD

-516 SIAPMNYEAGAPY
+516 SVAPMNYEAGAPY
-529 QGGAAGGYFDT
+529 QGGAADGYFDT

-579 TGTVPAGVDGGYPTA
+579 TGTVPGGAYPT
-594 PLGRRQYSTLS
+594 GRREYSTLS

-697 QFGDEAVYNIYTIR
+697 QFGDETVYNIYTIR

-717 DTTRQVDVLGA
+717 DTTRQIDVLGA

-759 PFVSVDYNFLY
+759 PFVAVDYNFLY
-770 REAFEETS
+770 REAFEERSTS
-778 TTGSGYAL
+778 GSGYAL
-786 RSGSTDY
+786 RSGSTNY

-803 LFLDMYPG
+803 LFVDMYPG

-838 FAGLPTTEFPIFGN
+838 FAGLPTTEFPIYGN
-852 SLGRDWGLVGL
+852 ALGRDWGLVGL

-881 LLNEYVENVYNS
+881 LLNEYVDDVYNS

>member
-1 MKHPRKRADRSRR
+1 MKNSRQRADRSRR

-25 ALGTSATPANA
+25 ALGTAATPANA

-42 TVDSNKSLAHI
+42 TVDSNKNLARI
-53 DGGVSSV
+53 DGGVSSI

-74 TLTPILLNQAAGAV
+74 TLTPILLNQATGAM

-94 STTGQ
+94 APTGQ
-99 TWRVVGNSPRWTG
+99 TWRAAGNSPRWTG
-112 TTVVGSG
+112 TTVLGSG
-119 NELVLGTGVANPL
+119 NELVLGTDVANPL

-155 VAADATQTPNAET
+155 VADDAPVADPQTPQSPQTA
-168 PADATQTPNAAA
+168 QTP
-180 TPKTNVET
+180 PKTNVET
-188 KIGALKTSG
+188 KIGALKTAASG
-197 AGTEAGADATVDV
+197 TTAGADATVDV

-234 DGVLQFLANAPKTPV
+234 DGVLQFLANAPQTPV
-249 GPGTSGSG
+249 GPGTSENGGG

-286 GNVDDAQITAT
+286 GKVDDAQITAT

-321 GEVVFSAADGSTVNI
+321 GEVVFSAADGSTVNL

-362 DVVSDLQGDAALKS
+362 DVVSDLQGNAALKS

-390 SAETLAV
+390 SAQTLNV

-425 PTFASVAQT
+425 PTFASVATT
-434 PNERSLGAALDRKI
+434 PNERSLGAALDKKI
-448 ASGNYTASERA
+448 ASGNYSASERA

-487 VYMNNL
+487 VYLNNL
-493 TTTQTLLD
+493 TTTQTLFD

-516 SIAPMNYEAGAPY
+516 SVAPMNYEAGAPY
-529 QGGAAGGYFDT
+529 QGGAADGYFDT

-579 TGTVPAGVDGGYPTA
+579 TGTVPGGAYPT
-594 PLGRRQYSTLS
+594 GRREYSTLS

-633 AKERKS
+633 AKERKG

-697 QFGDEAVYNIYTIR
+697 QFGDETVYNIYTIR

-717 DTTRQVDVLGA
+717 DTTRQIDVLGA

-759 PFVSVDYNFLY
+759 PFVAVDYNFLY
-770 REAFEETS
+770 REAFEERSTS
-778 TTGSGYAL
+778 GSGYAL
-786 RSGSTDY
+786 RSGSTNY

-803 LFLDMYPG
+803 LFVDMYPG

-838 FAGLPTTEFPIFGN
+838 FAGLPTTEFPIYGN
-852 SLGRDWGLVGL
+852 ALGRDWGLVGL
-863 GIDWAPIPAFLVF
+863 GVDWAPIPAFLVF

-881 LLNEYVENVYNS
+881 LLNEYVDDVYNS

>member
-1 MKHPRKRADRSRR
+1 P
-14 ASRLLVLAAAL
+14 
-25 ALGTSATPANA
+25 
-36 QTGTQL
+36 
-42 TVDSNKSLAHI
+42 
-53 DGGVSSV
+53 
-60 VFTGAYALTLSDGQ
+60 
-74 TLTPILLNQAAGAV
+74 
-88 LNLGTG
+88 
-94 STTGQ
+94 
-99 TWRVVGNSPRWTG
+99 
-112 TTVVGSG
+112 
-119 NELVLGTGVANPL
+119 
-132 GAFAT
+132 
-137 DGSTAF
+137 
-143 GTLTLQDGSTLK
+143 
-155 VAADATQTPNAET
+155 
-168 PADATQTPNAAA
+168 
-180 TPKTNVET
+180 PKTNVET
-188 KIGALKTSG
+188 KIGALKT
-197 AGTEAGADATVDV
+197 TTAGATADGDAKVDV

-222 SVDANVGLSKVG
+222 SVDAKTGLSKVG
-234 DGVLQFLANAPKTPV
+234 DGVLQFLANAPQTPV

-286 GNVDDAQITAT
+286 GKVDDAQITAT

-321 GEVVFSAADGSTVNI
+321 GEVVFSAADGSTINL

-362 DVVSDLQGDAALKS
+362 DVVSDLQGSAALKS
-376 LTVFSTEGVGQTTY
+376 MTVFTTEGVGQTTY
-390 SAETLAV
+390 DAQKLNV

-410 NASNAE
+410 KASNAE

-425 PTFASVAQT
+425 ATFKSLAKT
-434 PNERSLGAALDRKI
+434 PNERSLGAALDKKI
-448 ASGNYTASERA
+448 ASGKYTDAERA

-466 NQRAV
+466 NQKTV
-471 PFSQLTGELHA
+471 PYSQLVGELHA

-487 VYMNNL
+487 VYINNL
-493 TTTQTLLD
+493 TTTQTLFN
-501 RLRSNSLVAYGGGAS
+501 RLRANSLAAYGGGAS
-516 SIAPMNYEAGAPY
+516 SVAPMNYEAGAPY

-579 TGTVPAGVDGGYPTA
+579 NGTVPGGAYETVPM
-594 PLGRRQYSTLS
+594 GRRQYSTLS

-622 AWFAALGGSVD
+622 AWFSLLGGAVD
-633 AKERKS
+633 AKERKG

-644 GDQIGFLTGL
+644 GEQFGFLTGL

-673 EMKNAAVAGFGK
+673 EMKNDAVAGFGK
-685 LETKNHLIGLYH
+685 LKTKNHLIGLYH
-697 QFGDEAVYNIYTIR
+697 QFGDETVYNIYTIR

-717 DTTRQVDVLGA
+717 DTARQINVLGA
-728 RDSLATK
+728 RDSLTTK

-770 REAFEETS
+770 REAFKETS
-778 TTGSGYAL
+778 TSGSGYAL
-786 RSGSTDY
+786 HSASSNY

-803 LFLDMYPG
+803 LFVDMYPG

-838 FAGLPTTEFPIFGN
+838 FAGLPTTEFPIYGN
-852 SLGRDWGLVGL
+852 ALGRDWGPVGL

-881 LLNEYVENVYNS
+881 LLNEYVEDVYNS

>member
-1 MKHPRKRADRSRR
+1 MKHSDQRADRSRR
-14 ASRLLVLAAAL
+14 ASRLLALAAAL
-25 ALGTSATPANA
+25 AFGTTTSANA
-36 QTGTQL
+36 QNGTQL
-42 TVDSNKSLAHI
+42 TVDSNKNLARL
-53 DGGVSSV
+53 DGGVSSI

-74 TLTPILLNQAAGAV
+74 TLTPIFLNQASGAI

-99 TWRVVGNSPRWTG
+99 TWRVASNSPRWTG

-119 NELVLGTGVANPL
+119 NELVVDGTAANPL
-132 GAFAT
+132 GAYSGVGT
-137 DGSTAF
+137 SGF
-143 GTLTLQDGSTLK
+143 GTLELQNGATLTVVDER
-155 VAADATQTPNAET
+155 VPEPPATGTASQTPT
-168 PADATQTPNAAA
+168 PLKPR
-180 TPKTNVET
+180 PNVET
-188 KIGALKTSG
+188 KIGALRTASNASG
-197 AGTEAGADATVDV
+197 SQLENATV
-210 DAGRTLTVENGL
+210 
-222 SVDANVGLSKVG
+222 SVDADRTLSVVDQFAVDASVGLTKVG
-234 DGVLQFLANAPKTPV
+234 DGVLQVLAKSSQTPGV
-249 GPGTSGSG
+249 G
-257 TGSTAKATTAF
+257 AKAA
-268 SLGRLNVGAG
+268 SSVPIELGRLDLREG
-278 TFRIADGT
+278 TFRVADGT
-286 GNVDDAQITAT
+286 GKVDDAPITAT

-321 GEVVFSAADGSTVNI
+321 GEVVFSAADGSTVNL
-336 YANANGSTSFQATTY
+336 YANANGLTSFQATTY

-362 DVVSDLQGDAALKS
+362 DVVSELQGNAALKS
-376 LTVFSTEGVGQTTY
+376 MTVFTTEGVGQTTY
-390 SAETLAV
+390 DAQKLNV

-410 NASNAE
+410 KASNAE

-425 PTFASVAQT
+425 PTFKSLAKT
-434 PNERSLGAALDRKI
+434 PNERSLGAALDKKI
-448 ASGNYTASERA
+448 ASGKYTDAERA

-466 NQRAV
+466 NQKTV
-471 PFSQLTGELHA
+471 PYSQLTGELHA

-493 TTTQTLLD
+493 TTTQTLFN
-501 RLRSNSLVAYGGGAS
+501 RLRANSLAAYGGGAS
-516 SIAPMNYEAGAPY
+516 SVAPMNYEAGAPY

-567 QIEGGYENGVVP
+567 QIEGGYPN
-579 TGTVPAGVDGGYPTA
+579 GTVPGGAYESVPM
-594 PLGRRQYSTLS
+594 GSRQYSTLS

-622 AWFAALGGSVD
+622 AWFSLLGGAVD
-633 AKERKS
+633 AKERKG
-639 ANPYD
+639 ARPYD
-644 GDQIGFLTGL
+644 GEQFGFLTGL

-673 EMKNAAVAGFGK
+673 EMKNDAVAGFGK
-685 LETKNHLIGLYH
+685 LKTKNHLIGLYH
-697 QFGDEAVYNIYTIR
+697 QFGDETVYSIYTIR

-717 DTTRQVDVLGA
+717 DTARQINVLGA

-770 REAFEETS
+770 REAFKETS
-778 TTGSGYAL
+778 TSGSGYAL
-786 RSGSTDY
+786 HSASSNY

-803 LFLDMYPG
+803 LFVDMYPG

-838 FAGLPTTEFPIFGN
+838 LAGLPTTEFPIYGN
-852 SLGRDWGLVGL
+852 ALGRDWGLVGL
-863 GIDWAPIPAFLVF
+863 GIDWAPIPAFLVS
-876 YHADV
+876 YHIDA
-881 LLNEYVENVYNS
+881 LLNEYVEDAYNS
-893 VGLSFRW
+893 IGLSFRW